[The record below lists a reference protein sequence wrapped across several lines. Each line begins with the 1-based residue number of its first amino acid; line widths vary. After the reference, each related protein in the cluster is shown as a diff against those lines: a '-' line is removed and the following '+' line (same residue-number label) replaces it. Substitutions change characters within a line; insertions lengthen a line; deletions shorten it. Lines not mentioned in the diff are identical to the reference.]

1 MEGENRKFSDRVNL
15 SAIKGQ
21 DNTEQTPT
29 IRLLCQAAN
38 DIWEKGDS
46 SRPNVN
52 SNIKISQSRIWK
64 ARETR
69 I

>member
-38 DIWEKGDS
+38 DI
-46 SRPNVN
+46 
-52 SNIKISQSRIWK
+52 
-64 ARETR
+64 
-69 I
+69 